1 MNILLGSMIVISGIS
16 LIIAIL
22 TAKPSTDALSGL
34 IQGSQTENYFSKN
47 KSKTKDKILE
57 KYICVNAFVF
67 MFFILLSN
75 IM

>member
-1 MNILLGSMIVISGIS
+1 MNILLGTMIVISGIS

-34 IQGSQTENYFSKN
+34 IQGSKTENYFSKN

-67 MFFILLSN
+67 MLFIFLSN
-75 IM
+75 IV